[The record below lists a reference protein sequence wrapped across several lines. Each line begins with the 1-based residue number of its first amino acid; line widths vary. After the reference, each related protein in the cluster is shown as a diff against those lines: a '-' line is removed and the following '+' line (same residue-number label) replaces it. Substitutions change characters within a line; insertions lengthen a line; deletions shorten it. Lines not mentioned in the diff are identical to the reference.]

1 MSLLTKEQL
10 KTFISQNNIQSV
22 NDLYLSLKELFKD
35 ALQEMLEAELS
46 SNLGY
51 EKYEK
56 ADKNTSNSRNGYTQK
71 TVKTQFGEMEIDIP
85 RDRNGEF
92 EPKIVPKYKRD
103 ISGIEEK
110 VIALYARGMSTRDIH
125 DQIKEIYGIDI
136 SAEMVSKITERIV
149 PEIKEWQSRPLEKIY
164 PFIFMDAIHYK
175 VRTDGHIINRA
186 AYVVLGVTIEGN
198 KDILGIWIGE
208 NESARFWLG
217 VLNELKNRGVED
229 VLIFSVDGLTGI
241 KEAIQAAFPNSE
253 IQRCVIHQLR
263 NCFKYVS
270 YKHLKEFSRDFKSV
284 YQAPNEEIAKDE
296 FEKLKNKWQSH
307 YPYAIKSWESN
318 WDVLSPFYKFPSE
331 IRKIMYTTN
340 IIEGFHRQLRKVTK
354 SKTIFPS
361 DESLEKMLYLV
372 SMNVIKKWTQRYNNW
387 DMVLNQLLIMYPGR
401 LEKYI

>member
-10 KTFISQNNIQSV
+10 KAFINQNNIQFV
-22 NDLYLSLKELFKD
+22 NDLYASLKELFKET
-35 ALQEMLEAELS
+35 LQEMLEAELS
-46 SNLGY
+46 SSLGY

-56 ADKNTSNSRNGYTQK
+56 TDKNNSNSRNGYTQK

-92 EPKIVPKYKRD
+92 EPQIVPKYKRD

-125 DQIKEIYGIDI
+125 DQIKEIYGIDV

-149 PEIKEWQSRPLEKIY
+149 PEIKSWQSRPLEKIY
-164 PFIFMDAIHYK
+164 PFVFMDAIHYK

-186 AYVVLGVTIEGN
+186 AYVVLGVTVEGN
-198 KDILGIWIGE
+198 KEILGIWIGE
-208 NESARFWLG
+208 NESSRFWLG

-229 VLIFSVDGLTGI
+229 VLIFSVDGLAGI

-270 YKHLKEFSRDFKSV
+270 YKHLKEFSKDFKAV
-284 YQAPNEEIAKDE
+284 YQAPNEEIAREE
-296 FEKLKNKWQSH
+296 FEKLKSKWQGQ
-307 YPYAIKSWESN
+307 YPYAIKSW
-318 WDVLSPFYKFPSE
+318 
-331 IRKIMYTTN
+331 
-340 IIEGFHRQLRKVTK
+340 
-354 SKTIFPS
+354 
-361 DESLEKMLYLV
+361 
-372 SMNVIKKWTQRYNNW
+372 
-387 DMVLNQLLIMYPGR
+387 
-401 LEKYI
+401 